1 LSNNSK
7 KGHSLIIGVGEAAS
21 KITLDI
27 IKEVNTEYLLLNSKH
42 NSKYT
47 IKNIIIDTTSWIN
60 PPIYKIRESLMG
72 NLDKILSIVSNYSN
86 IIIIGNLASKF
97 GIAIIPLLTN
107 IVHNMGEKEIMS
119 FVIMPFGFEK
129 GRIFHSGVSLSFI
142 NNYSNSTVIVD
153 NDSFLKNNPELS
165 IPECFGITNN
175 AIKDVITSSFGKGFP
190 NDFNV
195 IASCKESENIEEV
208 FNNSVAMFNNSNI
221 ETIEKTFMYIYPAK
235 EKIDKIDNII
245 KTVEKITNESENEI
259 SIITNTGDLT
269 KIHLVVRT
277 NDVLFSSYDPLNQFI
292 LNKNF
297 LDFEPETN
305 QNIKEISHLK
315 NIEIK
320 TFQ

>member
-7 KGHSLIIGVGEAAS
+7 KGHSLIIGVGEAGS

-107 IVHNMGEKEIMS
+107 IVHNMEEKEIMS

>member
-320 TFQ
+320 TLQ

>member
-1 LSNNSK
+1 MSNNSK
-7 KGHSLIIGVGEAAS
+7 KGHSLIIGVGEAGS

-27 IKEVNTEYLLLNSKH
+27 IKEVNSEYLLLNSKH
-42 NSKYT
+42 NFKYT

-72 NLDKILSIVSNYSN
+72 KLDKILSIVSNYSN

-142 NNYSNSTVIVD
+142 NNYSNATVIVD

-175 AIKDVITSSFGKGFP
+175 AIKDVITSSFDKGFP

-208 FNNSVAMFNNSNI
+208 FNNSVAMFINSNV

>member
-1 LSNNSK
+1 MSNNSK
-7 KGHSLIIGVGEAAS
+7 KGHSLIIGVGEAGS

-27 IKEVNTEYLLLNSKH
+27 IKEVNSEYLLLNSKH

-72 NLDKILSIVSNYSN
+72 KLDKILSIVSNYSN

-175 AIKDVITSSFGKGFP
+175 AIKDVITSSFDKGFP

-208 FNNSVAMFNNSNI
+208 FNNSVAMFINSNV

>member
-7 KGHSLIIGVGEAAS
+7 KGHSLIIGVGEAGS

-107 IVHNMGEKEIMS
+107 IVHNMEEKEIMS

-320 TFQ
+320 TLQ

>member
-1 LSNNSK
+1 LLNNSK
-7 KGHSLIIGVGEAAS
+7 KGHSLIIGVGEAGS

-27 IKEVNTEYLLLNSKH
+27 LKEVNSEYLLLNSKH
-42 NSKYT
+42 NSNYT
-47 IKNIIIDTTSWIN
+47 IKNIIVDTAAWVN

-72 NLDKILSIVSNYSN
+72 KLDKILSIINNYRN

-107 IVHNMGEKEIMS
+107 IVHNMKEKEIMS
-119 FVIMPFGFEK
+119 FVIMPFAFEK
-129 GRIFHSGVSLSFI
+129 GKIFHSGVSLSFI

-165 IPECFGITNN
+165 IPECFRITNN

-190 NDFNV
+190 DDFNV
-195 IASCKESENIEEV
+195 ITSCKESENIEEV

-221 ETIEKTFMYIYPAK
+221 KKIKKTFMYIYPAK
-235 EKIDKIDNII
+235 EKIDKIDNIV
-245 KTVEKITNESENEI
+245 KTVEKITNESDNEI
-259 SIITNTGDLT
+259 NIISNTGDLT

-277 NDVLFSSYDPLNQFI
+277 NNVLFTSYDPLNQFI

-297 LDFEPETN
+297 LDFEPETS
-305 QNIKEISHLK
+305 QSIKEISHLK

-320 TFQ
+320 TIQ

>member
-1 LSNNSK
+1 MSNNSK
-7 KGHSLIIGVGEAAS
+7 KGHSLIIGVGEAGS

-27 IKEVNTEYLLLNSKH
+27 IKEVNSEYLLLNSKH
-42 NSKYT
+42 NFKYT

-72 NLDKILSIVSNYSN
+72 KLDKILSIVSNYSN

-175 AIKDVITSSFGKGFP
+175 AIKDVITSSFDKGFP

-208 FNNSVAMFNNSNI
+208 FNNSVAMFINSNV

>member
-1 LSNNSK
+1 MSNNSK
-7 KGHSLIIGVGEAAS
+7 KGHSLIIGVGEAGS

-27 IKEVNTEYLLLNSKH
+27 IKEVNSEYLLLNSKH

-72 NLDKILSIVSNYSN
+72 KLDIILSIVSNYSS

-245 KTVEKITNESENEI
+245 KTVDKITNESENEI

-297 LDFEPETN
+297 LDYEPETN

-315 NIEIK
+315 NIEIR
-320 TFQ
+320 TLQ